1 MHDALKSDAWRIAW
15 VGVVVTMEIAAIGA
29 LVTFLGASAAPVFV
43 TLQALSGITLIALMG
58 SSENGA
64 YRTAWMGCV
73 LVLGLAGVLA
83 YLLFGRRHLSRPA
96 KLSRENMQKAQTF
109 LKAQQP
115 AMPQWDDLVM
125 RGLSA
130 RGFPAYAA
138 QECTYFATGEAFL
151 VSLLADIAQAKTSVE
166 LEFFICSPGKILEKL
181 LKICTQAHERG
192 VEIRLLIDDAG
203 TLLKKDAPLKR
214 RFEAAGVEVRVFNP
228 IVRNAPLL
236 TLNFRDHRKIAVID
250 GQIAY
255 TGGVNLADEYANL
268 QKRYG
273 YWKDTG
279 VRLTGEAVRSF
290 SLFFTALWAA
300 AGGQRL
306 GTAQEKR
313 VDVTYGADGLVQPYQ
328 SGPAISHRADAPAV
342 YAMMILGA
350 RNRVWLTT
358 PYLLPDE
365 MLESALCLCAQSG
378 ADVRIIL
385 PGKPD
390 HPLVA
395 LAGESHYAVLL
406 RSGVKL
412 YRYTPG
418 FIHAKMCLCDDDLAS
433 IGTVNLDFRSLYLH
447 FEDGV
452 ILHNVAAVEDM
463 RADMEA
469 MMRESERIEWR
480 CVVQAPP
487 LRRVLRALLRM
498 ISPML

>member
-1 MHDALKSDAWRIAW
+1 MKATQADGARI
-15 VGVVVTMEIAAIGA
+15 VAAAA
-29 LVTFLGASAAPVFV
+29 LVLLELAGAAALLIFMGARAAPVFV
-43 TLQALSGITLIALMG
+43 VLQTFSGVLLLALMG

-96 KLSRENMQKAQTF
+96 RLSRENMQKAQT
-109 LKAQQP
+109 LLQTQQP
-115 AMPQWDDLVM
+115 AIPQWDDLVM

-130 RGFPAYAA
+130 RGFPAYPA
-138 QECTYFATGEAFL
+138 QECMYFASGEAFL

-181 LKICTQAHERG
+181 LKICMQAHERG
-192 VEIRLLIDDAG
+192 VVIRLLIDDAG

-228 IVRNAPLL
+228 IARNAPLL

-268 QKRYG
+268 QEKYG

-279 VRLTGEAVRSF
+279 VRLTGEAVNSF
-290 SLFFTALWAA
+290 ALFFRALWAA

-306 GTAQEKR
+306 GEAEAKAS
-313 VDVTYGADGLVQPYQ
+313 GAIHSTSGWVQPYQ
-328 SGPAISHRADAPAV
+328 SGPAIPHRADAPAV

-350 RNRVWLTT
+350 RKSVWMTT
-358 PYLLPDE
+358 PYLLLDE

-395 LAGESHYAVLL
+395 LAGESHYAALL

-412 YRYTPG
+412 YRYVPG
-418 FIHAKMCLCDDDLAS
+418 FIHAKMCLCDGDLAS

-452 ILHNVAAVEDM
+452 ILKNGSAVQEM
-463 RADMEA
+463 RSDMEA

-480 CVVQAPP
+480 GVVQASP
-487 LRRVLRALLRM
+487 LRRLLRALLRM
-498 ISPML
+498 MSPML